1 GARHAGYVLLR
12 LPHELREM
20 FEAWLRAN
28 FPDRAKH
35 VLSLIRETR
44 SGGLNDSRFH
54 HRYAGQGVYAEL
66 LLRRFARASRQWG
79 LDEAREGLD
88 CGKFT
93 VPDDGR
99 PRATEAQM

>member
-1 GARHAGYVLLR
+1 VLLR
-12 LPHELREM
+12 LPHELRQM
-20 FEAWLRAN
+20 FENWLAEH

-44 SGGLNDSRFH
+44 SGALSDARFH
-54 HRYAGQGVYAEL
+54 HRFSGQGVYADL
-66 LLRRFARASRQWG
+66 LLRRFARATRQWG

-88 CGKFT
+88 CGRFA

-99 PRATEAQM
+99 PRYAEAQMSLL